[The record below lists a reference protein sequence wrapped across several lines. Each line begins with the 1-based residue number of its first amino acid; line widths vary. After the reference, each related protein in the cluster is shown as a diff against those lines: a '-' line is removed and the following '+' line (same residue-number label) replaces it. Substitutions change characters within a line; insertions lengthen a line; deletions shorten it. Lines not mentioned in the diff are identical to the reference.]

1 MHEQTMVFVNDYAA
15 VLPPP
20 NPIGPVA
27 PHPILTTQ
35 PVDGQCDV
43 LVFHPGHDLTLVRL
57 PLVDVARIM
66 DEWIAVYKRR
76 GTREGI
82 KYVQIFEV
90 PPFSISTNLGQK
102 KRRDDGLFKC
112 TSSRTSLVT

>member
-1 MHEQTMVFVNDYAA
+1 MVFANDYAA

-20 NPIGPVA
+20 GPIAPAA
-27 PHPILTTQ
+27 PHPLLTTQ

-43 LVFHPGHDLTLVRL
+43 LAFHPQHDLTLARL
-57 PLVDVARIM
+57 AVKDIARIV

-76 GTREGI
+76 GAQEGI

-90 PPFSISTNLGQK
+90 SAF
-102 KRRDDGLFKC
+102 FH
-112 TSSRTSLVT
+112 LVLILLAK